1 MIRLWQPETADSSSS
16 SLRGRIEHMQSG
28 AVVRVT
34 SLDDVTAFI
43 QERLGAVLP
52 AEDENQGN
60 D

>member
-1 MIRLWQPETADSSSS
+1 
-16 SLRGRIEHMQSG
+16 MQSG

-43 QERLGAVLP
+43 QERLVAVLP